1 MNKSTNI
8 IDKPRKEGARDLLG
22 TDKYLEALN
31 LFISSASM
39 PTTIAI
45 QGEWGSGKT
54 SMMNQIKHKLCES
67 DEHDRAEFYPVWVNT
82 WQYSLMK
89 SADETL
95 IAIIEGLTAHVLQI
109 IQKKHKSKADQLGR
123 KLGKALSIVAR
134 SAAKTAVSSTTGLD
148 GGAIVDGI
156 LSSDNPGQQGILGLR
171 KALEK
176 AIEECLELD
185 KAAGN
190 TNRGFLFFIDDLDRI
205 DPPVAVQI
213 LELIK
218 NIFEVQNCIFVL
230 AIDYEIVIK
239 GLEPKF
245 GPLTEKNEREFRSF
259 FDKIIQLPFSMPV
272 GSYSIE
278 DFLIESLVD
287 VGYLGEELQRD
298 TAFKASIIQMTL
310 SSVGTNPRSLKR
322 LINTISLIQ
331 IMNQLEEGDLGESQV
346 ERLVNF
352 GLVCL
357 QIAYPAIYE
366 LVVEEPN
373 FAEWDEKTAQRLR
386 LKELSEV
393 EKEILDSTVEFD
405 EEWEKIIYRSAI
417 LDPYLK
423 NKVFSI
429 STLLNLIKEA
439 VPKNVDFGELIESVL
454 TLSSVTNVSAD
465 KKGRDKPIGQK
476 DYTKFEFNGQQLP
489 KGRYVQEV
497 IKQYVKDNSPITFN
511 QLETIFPAAIQGSL
525 GVFTKKE
532 NALEIL
538 EKTGRKRHFIKDGQ
552 IIQLVDCEIAVC
564 SQWGSGNIQNAVEV
578 FKKLGY

>member
-1 MNKSTNI
+1 MTTSSNI

-22 TDKYLEALN
+22 TDEYLKALN
-31 LFISSASM
+31 IFITSASM

-54 SMMNQIKHKLCES
+54 SMMNQIKHKLCETE
-67 DEHDRAEFYPVWVNT
+67 EHPEAEFYSVWVNT
-82 WQYSLMK
+82 WQYSLLK
-89 SADETL
+89 SPDETL
-95 IAIIEGLTAHVLQI
+95 IAIIQGLTAQVLQI
-109 IQKKHKSKADQLGR
+109 IQEKHKSKAD
-123 KLGKALSIVAR
+123 KLGKKLGSALSIVAR
-134 SAAKTAVSSTTGLD
+134 AAAKTAVSTATGLD
-148 GGAIVDGI
+148 GGAVVDGI
-156 LSSDNPGQQGILGLR
+156 MSSDPEKHSILALR
-171 KALEK
+171 KALEN
-176 AIEECLELD
+176 AIKECLELD
-185 KAAGN
+185 RAAGN
-190 TNRGFLFFIDDLDRI
+190 SNKGFLFFIDDLDRI

-218 NIFEVQNCIFVL
+218 NIFEVENCIFVL

-278 DFLIESLVD
+278 DFLIESLSD
-287 VGYLGEELQRD
+287 IGYLGAD
-298 TAFKASIIQMTL
+298 IKDDAAFKASIVQMTL

-331 IMNQLEEGDLGESQV
+331 IMNELEEGELGESHV

-357 QIAYPAIYE
+357 QIAYPALYE

-373 FAEWDEKTAQRLR
+373 FIAWDEKIAQRLR
-386 LKELSEV
+386 LKELTDD
-393 EKEILDSTVEFD
+393 EKQILDSTVEFD
-405 EEWEKIIYRSAI
+405 EGWEKIVYRASI

-429 STLLNLIKEA
+429 SSLLNFIKEA
-439 VPKNVDFGELIESVL
+439 VPKNVDFSELIESVL

-465 KKGRDKPIGQK
+465 KKGRNKPIGQK
-476 DYTKFEFNGQQLP
+476 DYTKFEFNGKELP
-489 KGRYVQEV
+489 KGRYVQAV
-497 IKQYVKDNSPITFN
+497 VNQYVKDTGSVTYS
-511 QLETIFPAAIQGSL
+511 QMEAVFPAKIQGGL
-525 GVFTKKE
+525 GVFTRKE
-532 NALEIL
+532 EALAIF
-538 EKTGRKRHFIKDGQ
+538 EKTGHKRHFIKDDQ
-552 IIQLVDCEIAVC
+552 IIKLDDCEIAVC
-564 SQWGSGNIQNAVEV
+564 SQWNSDSILAAVAV

>member
-31 LFISSASM
+31 LFITSASM

-67 DEHDRAEFYPVWVNT
+67 EDNASAEFYSVWVNT
-82 WQYSLMK
+82 WQYSLLK
-89 SADETL
+89 SAEETL
-95 IAIIEGLTAHVLQI
+95 VSVMEGLTAQVLQI
-109 IQKKHKSKADQLGR
+109 IQEKHKSKADQLGK
-123 KLGKALSIVAR
+123 KLGRALSIVAR
-134 SAAKTAVSSTTGLD
+134 AAAKTAVSTTTGLN
-148 GGAIVDGI
+148 GGDVVDG
-156 LSSDNPGQQGILGLR
+156 LMSSDPAKQSILALR
-171 KALEK
+171 KALED

-185 KAAGN
+185 RTAGN
-190 TNRGFLFFIDDLDRI
+190 TNKGFLFFIDDLDRI

-218 NIFEVQNCIFVL
+218 NIFEVENCIFVL

-278 DFLIESLVD
+278 GFLIESLSD
-287 VGYLGEELQRD
+287 IGYLGEEIKD
-298 TAFKASIIQMTL
+298 DVAFKASIVQMTL

-331 IMNQLEEGDLGESQV
+331 IMNELEEGQFGESRV

-357 QIAYPAIYE
+357 QIAYPALYE
-366 LVVEEPN
+366 LVVEEPG
-373 FAEWDEKTAQRLR
+373 FIDWDEKIAQRLR
-386 LKELSEV
+386 LKELTDDEN
-393 EKEILDSTVEFD
+393 KILDSTVEFD
-405 EEWEKIIYRSAI
+405 ETWEKIVYRSAI

-429 STLLNLIKEA
+429 SLLLNLIKDA
-439 VPKNVDFGELIESVL
+439 VPKNTDFGELIESVL

-476 DYTKFEFNGQQLP
+476 DYSKFEFNGKELP
-489 KGRYVQEV
+489 KGRYVHAV
-497 IKQYVKDNSPITFN
+497 INQYVKDQGLVTYS
-511 QLETIFPAAIQGSL
+511 QLEALLPAEIQGSL
-525 GVFTKKE
+525 GVFTTKE
-532 NALEIL
+532 NALEIF
-538 EKTGRKRHFIKDGQ
+538 EKTGHKRHFIKDD
-552 IIQLVDCEIAVC
+552 QLIRLDGCEIAVC
-564 SQWGSGNIQNAVEV
+564 SQWNSSSILAAVAV

>member
-1 MNKSTNI
+1 MTTSTNI
-8 IDKPRKEGARDLLG
+8 IDKPRKEGGRDLLG

-31 LFISSASM
+31 LFIKSASM

-54 SMMNQIKHKLCES
+54 SMMNQIKHTLCET
-67 DEHDRAEFYPVWVNT
+67 DENPHAEFYSVWVNT
-82 WQYSLMK
+82 WQYSLLK
-89 SADETL
+89 SPDETL
-95 IAIIEGLTAHVLQI
+95 VSIIEGLTAQVLQI
-109 IQKKHKSKADQLGR
+109 IQQKHKTKADQLGK

-134 SAAKTAVSSTTGLD
+134 AAAKTAVSSTTGLN
-148 GGAIVDGI
+148 GGEIVDGI
-156 LSSDNPGQQGILGLR
+156 IDNSPANQSILALR
-171 KALEK
+171 KALED

-185 KAAGN
+185 RAAGN
-190 TNRGFLFFIDDLDRI
+190 TNKGFLFFIDDLDRI

-218 NIFEVQNCIFVL
+218 NIFEVENCIFVL

-278 DFLIESLVD
+278 DFLIQSLSD
-287 VGYLGEELQRD
+287 IGYLGADQQGD
-298 TAFKASIIQMTL
+298 ADFKASIVQMTL
-310 SSVGTNPRSLKR
+310 SSVGTNPRALKR

-331 IMNQLEEGDLGESQV
+331 IMNQLEEGELGESKV

-357 QIAYPAIYE
+357 QIAYPALYE

-373 FAEWDEKTAQRLR
+373 FIVWDEKIAQRLR
-386 LKELSEV
+386 LKELTDD
-393 EKEILDSTVEFD
+393 EKQILDSTVEFD
-405 EEWEKIIYRSAI
+405 EEWEKIVYRSSI

-429 STLLNLIKEA
+429 SSLLNLIKEA
-439 VPKNVDFGELIESVL
+439 APKNVDFGELIQSVL

-476 DYTKFEFNGQQLP
+476 DYTKYTFNGEELP
-489 KGRYVQEV
+489 KGRYVHAVVQ
-497 IKQYVKDNSPITFN
+497 QYVKDNGPLN
-511 QLETIFPAAIQGSL
+511 YDQLLEVFPMSGSR
-525 GVFTKKE
+525 GVFTTKE
-532 NALEIL
+532 KALDIFE
-538 EKTGRKRHFIKDGQ
+538 TTNRKRHFIADDQ
-552 IIQLVDCEIAVC
+552 IIQLSDCEIAV
-564 SQWGSGNIQNAVEV
+564 STQWGAKSITPILAI
-578 FKKLGY
+578 FKTLGY